1 MNKRLARLL
10 PLLGVLMALG
20 LLLWA
25 GNQAGRGAEIEE
37 QLAYAAESIN
47 KTLPKL
53 ARKDVMMEGAY
64 AQERAMVFMYR
75 SLSVDALPEDH
86 DQIIASEMRYTTN
99 KACSES
105 TSRGLMDAGAT
116 FSSVLVDVDG
126 HQLYEVE
133 VDSIAC
139 KRVGL

>member
-1 MNKRLARLL
+1 MNKKLARLL

-37 QLAYAAESIN
+37 QPAYAAESIN

-64 AQERAMVFMYR
+64 AQGWRAPTHRGGRWSLCTARCRYRLMSFPRTMVR
-75 SLSVDALPEDH
+75 
-86 DQIIASEMRYTTN
+86 
-99 KACSES
+99 
-105 TSRGLMDAGAT
+105 
-116 FSSVLVDVDG
+116 
-126 HQLYEVE
+126 
-133 VDSIAC
+133 
-139 KRVGL
+139 